1 MRKIA
6 IIGLVVILSLLGWQ
20 CTLEKSNHMNQQKIS
35 ENVIKEII
43 DSLKQQSEISE
54 DLIEKGVKQAAQLW
68 DTADGT
74 PEDFKQFCLTHF
86 ARTKASKE
94 QLFNI
99 LSQNFEVLF
108 GYFNKITVELM
119 KPLHL
124 TGRDILPIDEMF
136 GGYSVSAHL
145 IDDFFSNKIAFVTIL
160 NFPAYSLKEKNELG
174 KNWSRLEW
182 AYARMGDIF
191 TSRVP
196 SNILQNLTQI
206 ITKADTYISEY
217 NIFMGNVQNESGQF
231 LFPKDMKLI
240 SHWGL
245 RDELKS
251 NYANKENGLAKQK
264 TIYEIMKHIILQDIP
279 QTVINNPNVQWN
291 PFSNEVFES
300 GKKIDASAEP
310 NTRYQHML
318 NIFNAIR
325 KVDDYSPQYPTYIQ
339 RKFESEMEIPQE
351 EVEQM
356 FVQFVSSPQM
366 KAIGE
371 LISKRLGRPLEPF
384 DIWYDGFKP
393 RSSISEDLLTEKT
406 RKLFP
411 NTTAFQNYLP
421 TILTKLGFEKTA
433 AQEISSRITV
443 DASRGAGHAWGSEMR
458 GDNARLR
465 TRIGDKG
472 MDYKGYNIA
481 MHEFGHN
488 VEQTLSLYNVDYYM
502 MRGVPNTAFTE
513 ALAFIFQKRDLFIL
527 DMKDNNAEKEHLMAL
542 DNAWA
547 TYEIMGVSL
556 VDMRVWKWLYQN
568 PNATAEDLKKQ
579 VVKTAIEVWNEYYA
593 PVFGKKDE
601 PILAIYSHMID
612 APLYLPAYP
621 LGHIIE
627 FQLEQHLKSNPFAK
641 EIQRIYTL
649 GRLTPNLW
657 MTNAVGMP
665 LSTEP
670 MLKAAEE
677 ALKVVKQ

>member
-1 MRKIA
+1 MKYKFFPA
-6 IIGLVVILSLLGWQ
+6 LSLILLLLWQ
-20 CTLEKSNHMNQQKIS
+20 CTSNKNNLEKTSTITESMIVN
-35 ENVIKEII
+35 II
-43 DSLKQQSEISE
+43 DTLKTISSIPE
-54 DLIEKGVKQAAQLW
+54 SLIEKGVKQASLLW
-68 DTADGT
+68 DSSDGS
-74 PEDFKQFCLTHF
+74 PEEFKQFCIDHI
-86 ARTKASKE
+86 ARNEQAKQ
-94 QLFNI
+94 QLFDI
-99 LSQNFEVLF
+99 LSQNFEILN
-108 GYFNKITVELM
+108 GYFNKIMVELM

-124 TGRDILPIDEMF
+124 TGRDILPIDELF
-136 GGYSVSAHL
+136 GGYNPSAHV
-145 IDDFFSNKIAFVTIL
+145 IDDFFANKIAFITIL
-160 NFPAYSLKEKNELG
+160 NFPSFTLKEKSELG
-174 KNWSRLEW
+174 KNWTRQEW
-182 AYARMGDIF
+182 AYARIGDIF

-196 SNILQNLTQI
+196 ANLLQNFNQI
-206 ITKADTYISEY
+206 VTKADTYISEY
-217 NIFMGNVQNESGQF
+217 NIFMGNVQSNNQQY

-240 SHWGL
+240 THWGL

-251 NYANKENGLAKQK
+251 NYANKEQGLIKQQ
-264 TIYEIMKHIILQDIP
+264 TIYQIMKHIIAQDIP
-279 QTVINNPNVQWN
+279 KEVINNPNVQWN
-291 PFSNEVFES
+291 PFTNEVYS
-300 GKKIDASAEP
+300 NNNKIQTTAEP

-325 KVDDYSPQYPTYIQ
+325 LIDKYNPQYPTYIQ

-351 EVEQM
+351 EVERM
-356 FVQFVSSPQM
+356 FVEFVSSPQM

-393 RSSISEDLLTEKT
+393 RSNISETTLSDKT

-411 NTTAFQNYLP
+411 NTQAFQNHLP
-421 TILTKLGFEKTA
+421 VILTKLGFEKQS

-465 TRIGDKG
+465 TRINENG

-502 MRGVPNTAFTE
+502 LRGVPNTAFTE

-527 DMKDNNAEKEHLMAL
+527 DMKDENALREHFMAL

-568 PNATAEDLKKQ
+568 PNATAEELKQQ
-579 VVKTAIEVWNEYYA
+579 VINTAIDVWNEYYA

-612 APLYLPAYP
+612 APLYLSAYP

-627 FQLEQHLKSNPFAK
+627 FQIEQHLKNKSFAS
-641 EIQRIYTL
+641 EVQRIYTL
-649 GRLTPNLW
+649 GRLTPNIW
-657 MTNAVGMP
+657 MINAVGTP
-665 LSTEP
+665 ISTKP
-670 MLKAAEE
+670 MLDAVTE
-677 ALKVVKQ
+677 ALKVVK